1 MGIFQKLSTVLK
13 SNINDLI
20 ARAENPEKMLNQIIL
35 DMRDQ
40 LAKAKR
46 EVAAAIADER
56 KLRAQLDDE
65 VKQTRDWEHRAMLAV
80 KEGRDDL
87 AKQALIRQQEHA
99 QRAATIDQT
108 WTAQAQE
115 TEKLK
120 GSLRQ
125 LNDKIEEA
133 KRKRNLLIAKQK
145 RAQAQKRI
153 HETMS
158 GLSDTSAFEAFNRMA
173 EKIEESER
181 RTVAQVEVNEAALQD
196 SEYLYMEGYL
206 VTSDSARGAAIHT
219 RKLAQQHGVKTAISL
234 SDPGMVEFF
243 SEGLREMIGEQVD
256 LLFCNED
263 EALAWTGTSSVAL
276 AAEALKQDAAS
287 FAITLGGD
295 GALVYDGQQ
304 LIEIAPHPVQAI
316 DTNGAGDMF
325 AGAFLYAISHGHD
338 FASAGLLACRSAA
351 ELVCQYGPRLPADT
365 HSSLLSEVLKG

>member
-1 MGIFQKLSTVLK
+1 MGIFQKLSTVIK

-20 ARAENPEKMLNQIIL
+20 SRAENPEKMLNQIIL

-56 KLRAQLDDE
+56 KLKAQLDDE

-87 AKQALIRQQEHA
+87 AKQALVRQQEHA
-99 QRAATIDQT
+99 ERVQVIQQT
-108 WTAQAQE
+108 WQAQAAE

-145 RAQAQKRI
+145 RAQAQRRI

-173 EKIEESER
+173 DKIEEEER
-181 RTVAQVEVNEAALQD
+181 RNVAEAEV
-196 SEYLYMEGYL
+196 S
-206 VTSDSARGAAIHT
+206 
-219 RKLAQQHGVKTAISL
+219 
-234 SDPGMVEFF
+234 
-243 SEGLREMIGEQVD
+243 
-256 LLFCNED
+256 
-263 EALAWTGTSSVAL
+263 EALTGDTLESQFLKLEAGSGGADVDSKL
-276 AAEALKQDAAS
+276 MALKQQMGLLPAGEESAEPKKLGAGEAEKVQDAEVEEVSEEEAS
-287 FAITLGGD
+287 TIPEAQLLEEFNRLGGK
-295 GALVYDGQQ
+295 
-304 LIEIAPHPVQAI
+304 
-316 DTNGAGDMF
+316 
-325 AGAFLYAISHGHD
+325 
-338 FASAGLLACRSAA
+338 AA
-351 ELVCQYGPRLPADT
+351 E
-365 HSSLLSEVLKG
+365 S

>member
-1 MGIFQKLSTVLK
+1 MGIFQKFSTVLK

-65 VKQTRDWEHRAMLAV
+65 IKQTRDWEHRAMLAV

-99 QRAATIDQT
+99 QRAGSLEQT
-108 WTAQAQE
+108 WTSQAEE

-145 RAQAQKRI
+145 RAQAQRRI

-181 RTVAQVEVNEAALQD
+181 RSVAQAEV
-196 SEYLYMEGYL
+196 
-206 VTSDSARGAAIHT
+206 
-219 RKLAQQHGVKTAISL
+219 
-234 SDPGMVEFF
+234 
-243 SEGLREMIGEQVD
+243 
-256 LLFCNED
+256 
-263 EALAWTGTSSVAL
+263 
-276 AAEALKQDAAS
+276 AEALSGD
-287 FAITLGGD
+287 TLEQEFVRLESGGD
-295 GALVYDGQQ
+295 QADVEGRLMALKQEMGLISAPESEKPKALSPGDEKEEEEEEEAVDAEASEEEDAPVADAVLLEEFEQ
-304 LIEIAPHPVQAI
+304 LEKR
-316 DTNGAGDMF
+316 DSG
-325 AGAFLYAISHGHD
+325 
-338 FASAGLLACRSAA
+338 
-351 ELVCQYGPRLPADT
+351 E
-365 HSSLLSEVLKG
+365 

>member
-1 MGIFQKLSTVLK
+1 MGIFQKFSTLLK

-65 VKQTRDWEHRAMLAV
+65 IKQTRDWEHRAMLAV

-99 QRAATIDQT
+99 QRAATLEQT
-108 WTAQAQE
+108 WAAQAQE

-145 RAQAQKRI
+145 TAYEI
-153 HETMS
+153 
-158 GLSDTSAFEAFNRMA
+158 LS
-173 EKIEESER
+173 
-181 RTVAQVEVNEAALQD
+181 
-196 SEYLYMEGYL
+196 
-206 VTSDSARGAAIHT
+206 
-219 RKLAQQHGVKTAISL
+219 
-234 SDPGMVEFF
+234 
-243 SEGLREMIGEQVD
+243 
-256 LLFCNED
+256 
-263 EALAWTGTSSVAL
+263 
-276 AAEALKQDAAS
+276 
-287 FAITLGGD
+287 
-295 GALVYDGQQ
+295 
-304 LIEIAPHPVQAI
+304 
-316 DTNGAGDMF
+316 
-325 AGAFLYAISHGHD
+325 
-338 FASAGLLACRSAA
+338 
-351 ELVCQYGPRLPADT
+351 
-365 HSSLLSEVLKG
+365 

>member
-1 MGIFQKLSTVLK
+1 MGIFQKFSTLFK

-65 VKQTRDWEHRAMLAV
+65 IKQTRDWEHRAMLAV

-99 QRAATIDQT
+99 QRAAAIDQT
-108 WTAQAQE
+108 WSAQAQE

-181 RTVAQVEVNEAALQD
+181 QN
-196 SEYLYMEGYL
+196 
-206 VTSDSARGAAIHT
+206 
-219 RKLAQQHGVKTAISL
+219 LAQAEVTEALTGDTLEQDFLRLEAGGGDTNVDDKLLALKHEMGLIAAPEAEAPKAITS
-234 SDPGMVEFF
+234 G
-243 SEGLREMIGEQVD
+243 
-256 LLFCNED
+256 ED
-263 EALAWTGTSSVAL
+263 EEADGVD
-276 AAEALKQDAAS
+276 AEAKPQEEQAPVADAVLLEE
-287 FAITLGGD
+287 FEQLGKLD
-295 GALVYDGQQ
+295 KK
-304 LIEIAPHPVQAI
+304 E
-316 DTNGAGDMF
+316 AG
-325 AGAFLYAISHGHD
+325 
-338 FASAGLLACRSAA
+338 
-351 ELVCQYGPRLPADT
+351 E
-365 HSSLLSEVLKG
+365 

>member
-1 MGIFQKLSTVLK
+1 MGIFSKLSTLLK

-20 ARAENPEKMLNQIIL
+20 AKAENPEKMLNQIIL

-99 QRAATIDQT
+99 QRVAAIDQT
-108 WTAQAQE
+108 WSGQAQE

-181 RTVAQVEVNEAALQD
+181 RSLAQAEVTEALTGDTLEQDFLRLESGGGDADVDDRLLALKHEMGLIGAPDGEEPKALSPGEDEDEEAVDAEAAPKEEQPPIADAVLLEEFEQLGKK
-196 SEYLYMEGYL
+196 E
-206 VTSDSARGAAIHT
+206 
-219 RKLAQQHGVKTAISL
+219 
-234 SDPGMVEFF
+234 VE
-243 SEGLREMIGEQVD
+243 E
-256 LLFCNED
+256 
-263 EALAWTGTSSVAL
+263 
-276 AAEALKQDAAS
+276 
-287 FAITLGGD
+287 
-295 GALVYDGQQ
+295 
-304 LIEIAPHPVQAI
+304 
-316 DTNGAGDMF
+316 
-325 AGAFLYAISHGHD
+325 
-338 FASAGLLACRSAA
+338 
-351 ELVCQYGPRLPADT
+351 
-365 HSSLLSEVLKG
+365 

>member
-65 VKQTRDWEHRAMLAV
+65 IKQTRDWEHRAMLAV

-99 QRAATIDQT
+99 QRAQAIDQT
-108 WTAQAQE
+108 WSAQAQE

-181 RTVAQVEVNEAALQD
+181 RNLAHAEVTEALTGDTLEQDFMRLEAGGGDADVDDRLMALKHEMGLIAAPEAEEPKALTAGEEDEEVEPDGVDAEAA
-196 SEYLYMEGYL
+196 EK
-206 VTSDSARGAAIHT
+206 V
-219 RKLAQQHGVKTAISL
+219 V
-234 SDPGMVEFF
+234 DPPVADAVLLEEFEQLEKAEKKEVE
-243 SEGLREMIGEQVD
+243 E
-256 LLFCNED
+256 
-263 EALAWTGTSSVAL
+263 
-276 AAEALKQDAAS
+276 
-287 FAITLGGD
+287 
-295 GALVYDGQQ
+295 
-304 LIEIAPHPVQAI
+304 
-316 DTNGAGDMF
+316 
-325 AGAFLYAISHGHD
+325 
-338 FASAGLLACRSAA
+338 
-351 ELVCQYGPRLPADT
+351 
-365 HSSLLSEVLKG
+365 